1 MKRILQT
8 TLKSLT
14 VLLLMTL
21 VSMPAE
27 GRRKTKTVVDTWP
40 DGTVMDSWFHDT
52 AHVDISTLGRQYVVT
67 DYGVTADDSTLLQTA
82 ALQAVIDRAAAEGG
96 GVVVIPRGTF
106 LSGSLFFRQG
116 THLHLA
122 EGAVLKGSD
131 FIGDF
136 AIGDTRMEGQ
146 NLTYFFALVNAQGLD
161 GFTISGPGTLN
172 GNGERYWR
180 SFWLRRQYNRQC
192 TNLEEM
198 RPRLVFI
205 ENCRNVTLSD
215 AHFLNSPFWT
225 CHLYRCENVK
235 ALGLHTFAPSE
246 GPVKAPSCDAFD
258 IDVCTNV
265 LIHGCYMDVNDDA
278 VALKGGKGPWAD
290 QDSIHNG
297 PNRNILIENCSYGFC
312 HGALTCGSESV
323 MDQNIVLRRCHIE
336 GANRILWLKMRPD
349 TPQRYEYI
357 LVEDITGSATRVLY
371 VHPWTQF
378 FDLKGREDVPYSTS
392 AHVTL
397 RRLDM
402 QCDTFLDMEE
412 KPDQYS
418 VEDLRVEECRI
429 NGEMRNESR

>member
-1 MKRILQT
+1 MEKNALTR
-8 TLKSLT
+8 TLWLA
-14 VLLLMTL
+14 LCLLMCL
-21 VSMPAE
+21 SADA
-27 GRRKTKTVVDTWP
+27 RRKAKPAPDLWP
-40 DGTVMDSWFHDT
+40 DGTPMSAWFADT
-52 AHVDISTLGRQYVVT
+52 AHVDVTTLGRPYVIT
-67 DYGVTADDSTLLQTA
+67 DYGVKDDSTLLQTEA
-82 ALQAVIDRAAAEGG
+82 IQAVIDRVAAEGG
-96 GVVVIPRGTF
+96 GVVVIPQGTF

-116 THLHLA
+116 THLYLS

-136 AIGDTRMEGQ
+136 ALMDTRMEGQ
-146 NLTYFFALVNAQGLD
+146 NIKYFAALVNAIGLD
-161 GFTISGPGTLN
+161 GFTLSGPGTLN

-198 RPRLVFI
+198 RPRLVFLQD
-205 ENCRNVTLSD
+205 CKNVTLSD
-215 AHFLNSPFWT
+215 AHFINSPFWT
-225 CHLYRCENVK
+225 CHMYRCENMK

-258 IDVCTNV
+258 LDVCTNI

-290 QDSIHNG
+290 QDTIGNG

-323 MDQNIVLRRCHIE
+323 FDHNIVLRRCHIE

-357 LVEDITGSATRVLY
+357 RVEDITGSATRVIY

-392 AHVTL
+392 AFVTL
-397 RRLDM
+397 KNLDM
-402 QCDTFLDMEE
+402 ECTTFLDMEE
-412 KPDQYS
+412 KPDQYTVS
-418 VEDLRVEECRI
+418 DLKVENCRI
-429 NGEMRNESR
+429 NGELIEMENY

>member
-1 MKRILQT
+1 MKRNTFCL
-8 TLKSLT
+8 LG
-14 VLLLMTL
+14 LLLL
-21 VSMPAE
+21 AVVVSLPAAA
-27 GRRKTKTVVDTWP
+27 RKKQKQPADLWP
-40 DGTVMDSWFHDT
+40 DGTPVSTWFHDT
-52 AHVDISTLGRQYVVT
+52 AHVDVTALGRQYVIT
-67 DYGVTADDSTLLQTA
+67 EHGVAADSTLLQTEA
-82 ALQAVIDRAAAEGG
+82 IQAVIDLAAREGG
-96 GVVVIPRGTF
+96 GVVVVPRGTF

-136 AIGDTRMEGQ
+136 ALMDTRMEGQ
-146 NLTYFFALVNAQGLD
+146 NLKYFMALVNAQGLD
-161 GFTISGPGTLN
+161 GFTISGPGTIN

-198 RPRLVFI
+198 RPRLVFLQD
-205 ENCRNVTLSD
+205 CRNVTLSD
-215 AHFLNSPFWT
+215 AHFINSPFWT
-225 CHLYRCENVK
+225 CHLYRCTNVK
-235 ALGLHTFAPSE
+235 ALGLHTYAPSD

-258 IDVCTNV
+258 VDVCTNV

-290 QDSIHNG
+290 RDTIGNG
-297 PNRNILIENCSYGFC
+297 PNRNILIENCTYGFC
-312 HGALTCGSESV
+312 HGALTCGSESLFDHNV
-323 MDQNIVLRRCHIE
+323 ILRHCHIE
-336 GANRILWLKMRPD
+336 GADRILWLKMRPD

-357 LVEDITGSATRVLY
+357 RVEDITGSATRVLF

-397 RRLDM
+397 RGLNMTCR
-402 QCDTFLDMEE
+402 TFLDVEE
-412 KPDQYS
+412 KPDQYAMENL
-418 VEDLRVEECRI
+418 VIDHCLI
-429 NGEMRNESR
+429 NGEEKTETLYAR

>member
-1 MKRILQT
+1 MKRNTLNTFCLIL
-8 TLKSLT
+8 LT
-14 VLLLMTL
+14 VV
-21 VSMPAE
+21 VSLPAAA
-27 GRRKTKTVVDTWP
+27 RKKQKQPADLWP
-40 DGTVMDSWFHDT
+40 DGTEISAWFHDT
-52 AHVDISTLGRQYVVT
+52 TRVDVTSLGRQYVLT
-67 DYGVTADDSTLLQTA
+67 DYGVSTDSTVVQTVA
-82 ALQAVIDRAAAEGG
+82 IQAVIDRAANEGG
-96 GVVVIPRGTF
+96 GVVVVPRGTF

-122 EGAVLKGSD
+122 EGARLKGSD

-136 AIGDTRMEGQ
+136 ALGDTRLEGQ
-146 NLTYFFALVNAQGLD
+146 NLKYFMALVNAQGLD
-161 GFTISGPGTLN
+161 GFTISGPGTID

-180 SFWLRRQYNRQC
+180 SFWLRRQYNPQC

-205 ENCRNVTLSD
+205 QDCKNVTLCD

-235 ALGLHTFAPSE
+235 ALGLYTHAPSE
-246 GPVKAPSCDAFD
+246 GQGPVKAPSCDAFD
-258 IDVCTNV
+258 VDVCTNV

-290 QDSIHNG
+290 QDTIGNG

-312 HGALTCGSESV
+312 HGALTCGSESIFDHNV
-323 MDQNIVLRRCHIE
+323 ILRRCHIE
-336 GANRILWLKMRPD
+336 GADRILWLKMRPD

-357 LVEDITGSATRVLY
+357 TVEDITGSATRVLF

-378 FDLKGREDVPYSTS
+378 FDLKGREDIPYSTS

-397 RRLDM
+397 RRIDM
-402 QCDTFLDMEE
+402 QCRTFLDMAER
-412 KPDQYS
+412 PDQYRVDS
-418 VEDLRVEECRI
+418 LVVEDCKA
-429 NGEMRNESR
+429 NGVPFEITRKP